1 MYTYKV
7 VKENWNGSQ
16 AKRSRR
22 ITRNKPLVVGGLYVH
37 LGKGFPGAYRVLEL
51 LEEEENEYEEK

>member
-51 LEEEENEYEEK
+51 LEEDNEMEEV